1 MIQRSL
7 RYTKKE
13 ATVKALA
20 DAAFE
25 LALEQ
30 GLDGFVVED
39 VVQRA
44 GYSRRTFANH
54 FFGKE
59 EAVVAGAFMLND
71 TIEAENLLAELSED
85 TPLLDVLFQLIKMQL
100 TLDLFR
106 KVSKLVILCEKHP
119 SLKPYFLDQMS
130 HMQNAAYNILL
141 EISNEKYDEGYIHLL
156 VGAVYG
162 AILPVLNGSINVLLP
177 EQTLSDTSFHQYL
190 DKIYEY
196 LRNGFNY

>member
-1 MIQRSL
+1 MIKRNL

-13 ATVKALA
+13 ATIKALA

-25 LALEQ
+25 LALER
-30 GLDGFVVED
+30 GLDDFVVED

-54 FFGKE
+54 FFCKE
-59 EAVVAGAFMLND
+59 EAVVTGAYMFND
-71 TIEAENLLAELSED
+71 TIEVENLLADLSED

-100 TLDLFR
+100 TLELFR

-130 HMQNAAYNILL
+130 HMQNGAYYTLM
-141 EISNEKYDEGYIHLL
+141 EISNEKYDEVYIHLL

-162 AILPVLNGSINVLLP
+162 AILPVLNGSLNVLLP